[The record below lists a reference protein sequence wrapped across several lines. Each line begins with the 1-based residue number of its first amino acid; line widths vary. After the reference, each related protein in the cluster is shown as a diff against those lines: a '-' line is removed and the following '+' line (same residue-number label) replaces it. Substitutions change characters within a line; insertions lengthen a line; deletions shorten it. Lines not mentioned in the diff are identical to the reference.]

1 MRLKRRTRRGLG
13 TRLRGSGGL
22 VLLVGLWSQAYA
34 ADRLA
39 FWNLTASTISNLQM
53 APAGT
58 EAWSANQCVNDP
70 DGVVDADER
79 LNLTGIEPSRY
90 DVKLTQKSG
99 PTCIV
104 RNVDVKAGGRFAF
117 AISEQDLKDCGRPP

>member
-1 MRLKRRTRRGLG
+1 MPLKQRVRRRHG
-13 TRLRGSGGL
+13 TRLRWAAGI
-22 VLLVGLWSQAYA
+22 VLLVGLWSHGQA
-34 ADRLA
+34 ADHLA

-58 EAWSANQCVNDP
+58 EAWSANQCANDP

-79 LNLTGIEPSRY
+79 LKLTGIAPGRY

-99 PTCIV
+99 RTCIV
-104 RNVDVKAGGRFAF
+104 RGVDVKSGGRYAF
-117 AISEQDLKDCGRPP
+117 AISEQDLKDCARSP